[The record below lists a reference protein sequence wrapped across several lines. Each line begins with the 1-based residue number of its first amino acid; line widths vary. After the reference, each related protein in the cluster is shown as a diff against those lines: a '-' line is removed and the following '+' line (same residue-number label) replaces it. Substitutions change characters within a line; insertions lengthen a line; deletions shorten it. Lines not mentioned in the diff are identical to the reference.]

1 MEEEIISA
9 QENIVSEDKPVD
21 KKELTDEEKRF
32 KALNDYIEKLKLS
45 NDYSDSY
52 NVRLDSFEGPIDL
65 LLHLVKAAKIRIE
78 DIFVSAITEQYMKYM
93 EQIDSVDL
101 EKASDFIEV
110 AAILLE
116 IKSKSILPNEQEEDD
131 ENSAKR
137 ELIQRIEEYKLYK
150 EACEKMKEKETVGA
164 FYKDPDASVGDSRII
179 LKDMNMDGLVKALQK
194 LFLKM
199 EQRALTAPQRKITLD
214 RFTVAEKITHIKDAL
229 TIKDETSFFELFEAD
244 YTKSEIIT
252 TFQALLE
259 LLKMQFMHAEQKE
272 IFGDIILK
280 RIKRDDDA
288 A

>member
-272 IFGDIILK
+272 IFGYIILT

>member
-1 MEEEIISA
+1 MEEETILTAQTDESA
-9 QENIVSEDKPVD
+9 AESE
-21 KKELTDEEKRF
+21 KKELTDEEKRL
-32 KALNDYIEKLKLS
+32 KALNDYIEKLKIS

-65 LLHLVKAAKIRIE
+65 LLHLIKAAKIRIE

-116 IKSKSILPNEQEEDD
+116 IKSKSILPNEQEEES
-131 ENSAKR
+131 ENDAKR
-137 ELIQRIEEYKLYK
+137 ELIQKIEEYKLYK
-150 EACEKMKEKETVGA
+150 EACEKMKEQETVGA
-164 FYKDPDASVGDSRII
+164 YYKEPDASVGDSRII
-179 LKDMNMDGLVKALQK
+179 LKDMNMDGLVKALRK

-199 EQRALTAPQRKITLD
+199 EQRALSAPPRKLTLD

-229 TIKDETSFFELFEAD
+229 TLKDETSFFELFDAD

-259 LLKMQFMHAEQKE
+259 LLKMQFMHAEQNE
-272 IFGDIILK
+272 IFGDIILR
-280 RIKRDDDA
+280 RIKRGDEDA